1 MFKVIKYILKSDKNS
16 LNKFC
21 RNVLVQAQKEQLL
34 MRIIN
39 DTNNINMLIWKFLYI
54 YKQL

>member
-39 DTNNINMLIWKFLYI
+39 DTNNINMLI
-54 YKQL
+54 